1 MNQTG
6 VSQSGMPQGGDMLR
20 MLGATGAASLIRP
33 GASAGSQS
41 SEGLDFMKLLENA
54 KAGKVS
60 SGLPVKASK
69 NSGLNLSAEQLQRL
83 GTAADLA
90 EAAGASR
97 VLVMMDGMALRL
109 DVGVREVTG
118 AATMQPGQVL
128 TGIDAIVQMPPG
140 ADGSGSGDT
149 GHATGIAPTLVPLA
163 GSAAG
168 APLSESLLKAL
179 ERPMIRK
186 SA

>member
-1 MNQTG
+1 M
-6 VSQSGMPQGGDMLR
+6 SQGSEMLR
-20 MLGATGAASLIRP
+20 LLGATGAASLIRP
-33 GASAGSQS
+33 GASTGSQS
-41 SEGLDFMKLLENA
+41 SEGLDFMKLLEDA
-54 KAGKVS
+54 KAGKVAG
-60 SGLPVKASK
+60 GLPVKASK

-83 GTAADLA
+83 SAAADLA

-118 AATMQPGQVL
+118 AASMQPGEVL
-128 TGIDAIVQMPPG
+128 TGIDAIVQMPSG
-140 ADGSGSGDT
+140 AGGTGAGSAGNGTGS
-149 GHATGIAPTLVPLA
+149 APTLVPVA
-163 GSAAG
+163 GSASG

-179 ERPMIRK
+179 ERPMMRR